1 MSTTAI
7 SLIFPQNFDYWYS
20 DVNYE
25 SVHVNDWNA
34 FDNLKQM
41 DFHTSELPNCNFIRM
56 HTISRGREREKE
68 PMVLELHIIV
78 CIVSMSMD
86 VSSSNM
92 RVWDRQRIKSTLLS
106 AEFMWWNR
114 NGNVCA
120 CVWIEIKEIS
130 SSQMHKTMLN
140 KCVIVFATRTE
151 LVMLFELLIHCKC
164 VHCDECKSGKATM
177 ESDRGG
183 SRRDRD
189 GFRMDQENDVKS
201 NFERN
206 RQ

>member
-41 DFHTSELPNCNFIRM
+41 DFHTSELPNQR
-56 HTISRGREREKE
+56 T
-68 PMVLELHIIV
+68 PVLELHIIV

-120 CVWIEIKEIS
+120 CVWIEIKAIS